1 MARAFNIEKGGNIS
15 TPGSNSK
22 PTVVQKLLGT
32 NENQAQDPQNN
43 LTNVTPTNAERDYAC
58 LYPRS
63 KLRQI
68 IKELKQFKKN
78 HACEDYL
85 TEVFTPYDPCILDD
99 AHLVPP
105 AAEIE
110 VNIIPDDI
118 VTISNEAC
126 TVTCN
131 SANSPFKDYKQEG
144 EYFQALTTKNY
155 EELRPTAVVT
165 YTVEAGTFVRKL
177 TNPTENQIVEVQEEV
192 NALALNYAIARLT
205 CGYVNKEISLDCPI
219 SVSDQC
225 STSPYGRTPALEALL
240 LDELSSDATVNAGEY
255 FVAYPDDGGDS
266 YGYSPDTEEEL
277 IKDLNSQVFSALI
290 SRLSCVY
297 GNEEVQLVCSDF
309 PKSFIDQSGETV
321 NTSNVVHTIDYGT
334 TQTIALGTIYESLLS
349 SKNRAK
355 FYDIDPETN
364 TITWNYDSYD
374 NLDAISA
381 KLSCLARDTVDDLKE
396 QAEQRLLASSS
407 CGYGN
412 IETAIVCPDGFNAM
426 VEDDLNSIITEN
438 TFVDTIPANDLDTDD
453 ESYLPDS
460 NTWVLNAVV
469 KPNTIESIYDYI
481 NSQINI
487 RYNSYISY
495 SCGIYN
501 NTIYVFCDKK
511 TAENAASLS
520 GDGVIFQ
527 AQDSTG
533 NPTYFRFY
541 LTNQNNVIVPRAVN
555 TDVSVS
561 DLKLA
566 INIEEY
572 LDPANGKIS
581 NYYPDGVYAWEHNYP
596 DDQKIG
602 DSEVVTIYND
612 PWQCYPLGIASTTSA
627 ACEHSKESPIA
638 AKFNTTTAGDGTC
651 TITEVVSSGY
661 PNYEYTNPDDK
672 PADFPYTPI
681 ASGERVAN
689 DDVGITSFT
698 VIAKSF
704 TELYQSS
711 LSTSGVT
718 PSELQTQVNTSALNN
733 ARAGLSCMYGN
744 IKIFAE
750 DCSAKISCGASGF
763 FSENI
768 NPPEVPENTY
778 FADTPTNAD
787 RQAVVAH
794 NAMAFCLC
802 KDWIGGGGGG
812 SSLSITLDGDCSNQC
827 EYQYCVF
834 IPDNL

>member
-1 MARAFNIEKGGNIS
+1 MARAFNIEKGSNIS

-32 NENQAQDPQNN
+32 YENQAQDPQNN

-78 HACEDYL
+78 HVCENYL
-85 TEVFTPYDPCILDD
+85 TEIFTPYDPCTLDD

-105 AAEIE
+105 AAELE

-131 SANSPFKDYKQEG
+131 SDNSPFSHYTQEG
-144 EYFQALTTKNY
+144 KYFTALSPNNY
-155 EELRPTAVVT
+155 QELRPTAVVT

-177 TNPTENQIVEVQEEV
+177 TNPTENQIAEVQDEV

-205 CGYVNKEISLDCPI
+205 CGYVNTEVSLVCPT

-225 STSPYGRTPALEALL
+225 KASDFGRTPDLEALL

-266 YGYSPDTEEEL
+266 YGYSEATEQEL
-277 IKDLNSQVFSALI
+277 IKDLNSQVFSSLI

-309 PKSFIDQSGETV
+309 PESFVDQNGEKV

-334 TQTIALGTIYESLLS
+334 TQTLSLGTIYESLLS
-349 SKNRAK
+349 SENRK
-355 FYDIDPETN
+355 TFYVIDPITN
-364 TITWNYDSYD
+364 AITWNYDSYD
-374 NLDAISA
+374 NLDDIFAQ
-381 KLSCLARDTVDDLKE
+381 LSCLASDTVDDLTK
-396 QAEQRLLASSS
+396 QAFQRLQASSS

-426 VEDDLNSIITEN
+426 VEDELNSIITKN
-438 TFVDTIPANDLDTDD
+438 TFVDTRSANNLSIFK
-453 ESYLPDS
+453 SYSHAS
-460 NTWVLNAVV
+460 NIWILHAVV
-469 KPNTIESIYDYI
+469 PNTLIESIYDYI
-481 NSQINI
+481 KSQIDI

-520 GDGVIFQ
+520 GDAVIFQ
-527 AQDSTG
+527 AQDSSG
-533 NPTYFRFY
+533 DLTYFRFY

-555 TDVSVS
+555 TDVPAS

-572 LDPANGKIS
+572 LDAANGKIS

-596 DDQKIG
+596 DDQKAG

-638 AKFNTTTAGDGTC
+638 AKFNTTTATDGTC

-661 PNYEYTNPDDK
+661 PDYEYTNPDDK

-812 SSLSITLDGDCSNQC
+812 SSLTINMDASCGEECGQ
-827 EYQYCVF
+827 QYCLFV
-834 IPDNL
+834 DD

>member
-78 HACEDYL
+78 HACENYL
-85 TEVFTPYDPCILDD
+85 TEIFTPYDPCTLDD

-105 AAEIE
+105 AAELE
-110 VNIIPDDI
+110 VNIIPDNI

-131 SANSPFKDYKQEG
+131 SANSPFKDYKQSG
-144 EYFQALTTKNY
+144 DYFEALSPKNY
-155 EELRPTAVVT
+155 LEYRPTAVVT

-177 TNPTENQIVEVQEEV
+177 TNPTENQIAEVQDEV

-205 CGYVNKEISLDCPI
+205 CGYVNKGKSLDCPI
-219 SVSDQC
+219 EVSDQC
-225 STSPYGRTPALEALL
+225 STSDLGRTPNLKALL
-240 LDELSSDATVNAGEY
+240 LDELSSGATVNAGEY

-266 YGYSPDTEEEL
+266 YGYSPATEEEL
-277 IKDLNSQVFSALI
+277 IKELNSQLFSALI

-297 GNEEVQLVCSDF
+297 GNEEIQLVCSAF
-309 PKSFIDQSGETV
+309 PESFVDQSGETV
-321 NTSNVVHTIDYGT
+321 NTSNVVHTIDYDT
-334 TQTIALGTIYESLLS
+334 PQTIALGTIYESLS
-349 SKNRAK
+349 SESRKT
-355 FYDIDPETN
+355 FYDIDEETN
-364 TITWNYDSYD
+364 VITWNYDTYK
-374 NLDAISA
+374 NVDAISA
-381 KLSCLARDTVDDLKE
+381 KLSCLARDTVDALKA

-412 IETAIVCPDGFNAM
+412 IETAIVCPDGFNAV
-426 VEDDLNSIITEN
+426 VEDDLNSIITKN

-453 ESYLPDS
+453 ESYFEDL
-460 NTWVLNAVV
+460 NRWVLNAVV
-469 KPNTIESIYDYI
+469 KSNTIESIYDYI
-481 NSQINI
+481 KSQIDI

-520 GDGVIFQ
+520 GDAVIFQ
-527 AQDSTG
+527 AQDSSG
-533 NPTYFRFY
+533 DLTYFRFY

-555 TDVSVS
+555 TDVSAS

-566 INIEEY
+566 INVEEY
-572 LDPANGKIS
+572 LDAANGKIS

-596 DDQKIG
+596 DDQKVG

-627 ACEHSKESPIA
+627 ACEHGKESPIA

-681 ASGERVAN
+681 APGERVAN

-711 LSTSGVT
+711 LSTSGVS

-733 ARAGLSCMYGN
+733 ARSGLSCMYGN

-812 SSLSITLDGDCSNQC
+812 SSLTINMDASCGEECGQ
-827 EYQYCVF
+827 QYCLFV
-834 IPDNL
+834 DDGE

>member
-22 PTVVQKLLGT
+22 PTVVQKLLGA

-78 HACEDYL
+78 HACENYL

-131 SANSPFKDYKQEG
+131 SDNSPFKDYTQEG
-144 EYFQALTTKNY
+144 KYFQALSPDNY
-155 EELRPTAVVT
+155 EKLRPTAVVT

-177 TNPTENQIVEVQEEV
+177 TNPTENQIAKVQEEV

-205 CGYVNKEISLDCPI
+205 CGYVNTYVSLECPT

-225 STSPYGRTPALEALL
+225 SASDLGRKPVLETLL

-266 YGYSPDTEEEL
+266 YGYSLATEEEL
-277 IKDLNSQVFSALI
+277 IKELNSQVFSSLI

-334 TQTIALGTIYESLLS
+334 TQTISLGTIYESLLS
-349 SKNRAK
+349 SDNRDK

-364 TITWNYDSYD
+364 ARTWDYDTYN
-374 NLDAISA
+374 NLDAIST
-381 KLSCLARDTVDDLKE
+381 KLSCLARDTVDELKE
-396 QAEQRLLASSS
+396 QAQQRLLSSSS

-438 TFVDTIPANDLDTDD
+438 TFVDTIPANDLSIF
-453 ESYLPDS
+453 ESYLNASKIWVLHAVVS
-460 NTWVLNAVV
+460 NTLS
-469 KPNTIESIYDYI
+469 ESIYEYI
-481 NSQINI
+481 KSQIDI

-527 AQDSTG
+527 AQDSSG
-533 NPTYFRFY
+533 DLTYFRFY

-555 TDVSVS
+555 TDVPAS

-572 LDPANGKIS
+572 LDAANGKIS

-596 DDQKIG
+596 DDQKVG

-638 AKFNTTTAGDGTC
+638 AKFNTTTAGDNTC

-812 SSLSITLDGDCSNQC
+812 SSLTIEMDASCGEECGQ
-827 EYQYCVF
+827 QYCLFV
-834 IPDNL
+834 DD

>member
-43 LTNVTPTNAERDYAC
+43 LTNVTPTNTERDYAC

-78 HACEDYL
+78 HACENYL
-85 TEVFTPYDPCILDD
+85 TEVFTPYDPCTLDD

-105 AAEIE
+105 AAELE

-131 SANSPFKDYKQEG
+131 SYNSPFRRYAQEG
-144 EYFQALTTKNY
+144 DYFVALTPNNY
-155 EELRPTAVVT
+155 EKLRPTAVVT

-177 TNPTENQIVEVQEEV
+177 TNPTENQIAEVQEEV

-205 CGYVNKEISLDCPI
+205 CGYVNKGISLKCPI

-225 STSPYGRTPALEALL
+225 STSDLGRTPNLNALL
-240 LDELSSDATVNAGEY
+240 LDGLSSDATVNAGEY

-266 YGYSPDTEEEL
+266 YGYSPATEKEL
-277 IKDLNSQVFSALI
+277 IKDLNSQVFSSLI

-297 GNEEVQLVCSDF
+297 GNEEIQLVCSDF
-309 PKSFIDQSGETV
+309 PESFVDQSGETV
-321 NTSNVVHTIDYGT
+321 NTSNVVHTIDYDT
-334 TQTIALGTIYESLLS
+334 TQTISLGTIYESLS
-349 SKNRAK
+349 SKSRDT
-355 FYDIDPETN
+355 FYVIDPT
-364 TITWNYDSYD
+364 TTAITWNYDKYK
-374 NLDAISA
+374 NVDAISTQ
-381 KLSCLARDTVDDLKE
+381 LSCLALETVDDLKE

-426 VEDDLNSIITEN
+426 VEDDLNSIITKN

-453 ESYLPDS
+453 ESYLQDS

-469 KPNTIESIYDYI
+469 NLDTLIESIYDYI
-481 NSQINI
+481 KLQIDI

-511 TAENAASLS
+511 TAENALSLS
-520 GDGVIFQ
+520 GDDVIFQ
-527 AQDSTG
+527 AQDGSG
-533 NPTYFRFY
+533 DLTYFRFY

-555 TDVSVS
+555 TDVPVS

-572 LDPANGKIS
+572 LDAANGKIS

-596 DDQKIG
+596 DDQKVG

-638 AKFNTTTAGDGTC
+638 AKFNTTTATDGTC

-711 LSTSGVT
+711 LSISGVS

-812 SSLSITLDGDCSNQC
+812 SSLTIEMDASCGEECGQ
-827 EYQYCVF
+827 QYCLFV
-834 IPDNL
+834 DD

>member
-32 NENQAQDPQNN
+32 SENQAQDPQNN

-78 HACEDYL
+78 HACENYL
-85 TEVFTPYDPCILDD
+85 TEIFTPYDPCTLDD

-131 SANSPFKDYKQEG
+131 SDNSPFKSYTQEG
-144 EYFQALTTKNY
+144 EYFKALSPDNY
-155 EELRPTAVVT
+155 QELRPTAVVT

-177 TNPTENQIVEVQEEV
+177 TNPTENQIAEVQEEV

-205 CGYVNKEISLDCPI
+205 CGYVNKEISLECPI
-219 SVSDQC
+219 EVSDQC
-225 STSPYGRTPALEALL
+225 STSDFGREPNLKALL

-266 YGYSPDTEEEL
+266 YGYNQATEDEL
-277 IKDLNSQVFSALI
+277 IKELNSQVFSALI

-309 PKSFIDQSGETV
+309 PESFIDQSGETV

-334 TQTIALGTIYESLLS
+334 TQTLSLGTIYESLLS
-349 SKNRAK
+349 SSENRNT
-355 FYDIDPETN
+355 FYDIDETTN
-364 TITWNYDSYD
+364 TITWNYDSYN
-374 NLDAISA
+374 NLDAIKA
-381 KLSCLARDTVDDLKE
+381 KLSCLALDTVDALTE
-396 QAEQRLLASSS
+396 QAFQRLQASSS

-426 VEDDLNSIITEN
+426 VEDELNSIITEN
-438 TFVDTIPANDLDTDD
+438 TFVDTRSANSLSIFK
-453 ESYLPDS
+453 SYSHASKIWVLHAVVNS
-460 NTWVLNAVV
+460 NTL
-469 KPNTIESIYDYI
+469 IESIYDYI
-481 NSQINI
+481 KEQIDI

-520 GDGVIFQ
+520 GDAVIFQ

-533 NPTYFRFY
+533 NLTYFRFY

-555 TDVSVS
+555 TDVPAS

-572 LDPANGKIS
+572 LDAANGKIS

-596 DDQKIG
+596 DDQKVG

-661 PNYEYTNPDDK
+661 PNYEYTNPGDK

-711 LSTSGVT
+711 LSTSGVS

-733 ARAGLSCMYGN
+733 ARSGLSCMYGN

-802 KDWIGGGGGG
+802 KDWIGGGG
-812 SSLSITLDGDCSNQC
+812 SSLSITLDGDCSSQC

>member
-78 HACEDYL
+78 HACENYL

-105 AAEIE
+105 AAELE

-131 SANSPFKDYKQEG
+131 SANSPFRRYKQEG
-144 EYFQALTTKNY
+144 DYFEALSTDNY
-155 EELRPTAVVT
+155 EKLRPTAVVT

-177 TNPTENQIVEVQEEV
+177 TNPTENQIAEVQEEV

-205 CGYVNKEISLDCPI
+205 CGYVNKGILLECPT

-225 STSPYGRTPALEALL
+225 STSEFGREPALEALL

-266 YGYSPDTEEEL
+266 YGYNKATEEEL
-277 IKDLNSQVFSALI
+277 IKDLNSQVFSSLI

-334 TQTIALGTIYESLLS
+334 TQTLSLGTIYESLS
-349 SKNRAK
+349 SKSRDT
-355 FYDIDPETN
+355 FYVIDPTTN
-364 TITWNYDSYD
+364 AITWNYDSYN
-374 NLDAISA
+374 NLGDISTQ
-381 KLSCLARDTVDDLKE
+381 LSCLALATVDDLKT
-396 QAEQRLLASSS
+396 QASQRLITSSS

-426 VEDDLNSIITEN
+426 VEDELNSIITEN
-438 TFVDTIPANDLDTDD
+438 TFVDTISANDLAIF
-453 ESYLPDS
+453 ESYFPGS
-460 NTWVLNAVV
+460 NTWELSAVV
-469 KPNTIESIYDYI
+469 YSNTLIESIYDYI
-481 NSQINI
+481 KSQINI

-501 NTIYVFCDKK
+501 NTVYVFCDKK
-511 TAENAASLS
+511 TAENAAKLS

-527 AQDSTG
+527 AQDSSG
-533 NPTYFRFY
+533 DLTYFRFY

-555 TDVSVS
+555 TDVPVS
-561 DLKLA
+561 DLKIA

-596 DDQKIG
+596 DDQKVG

-638 AKFNTTTAGDGTC
+638 AKFNTTTAADGTC

-672 PADFPYTPI
+672 PVDFPYTPI

-711 LSTSGVT
+711 LSISGVS
-718 PSELQTQVNTSALNN
+718 PSELQTQVNTNALNN

-812 SSLSITLDGDCSNQC
+812 SSLTINMDASCGEACGQ
-827 EYQYCVF
+827 QYCLFV
-834 IPDNL
+834 DD

>member
-22 PTVVQKLLGT
+22 PTAVQKLLGT
-32 NENQAQDPQNN
+32 SENQAQDPQNN

-78 HACEDYL
+78 HACENYL
-85 TEVFTPYDPCILDD
+85 TEIFTPYDPCTLDD

-105 AAEIE
+105 AAELE

-131 SANSPFKDYKQEG
+131 SKNSPFRFYTQEG
-144 EYFQALTTKNY
+144 DYFQALSPDNY

-177 TNPTENQIVEVQEEV
+177 TNPTENQIAEIQEEV

-205 CGYVNKEISLDCPI
+205 CGYVNKSIELECPI
-219 SVSDQC
+219 RVSDQC
-225 STSPYGRTPALEALL
+225 TTSTSDRTPDLEALL
-240 LDELSSDATVNAGEY
+240 LEDLSSDAIVTAGEY

-266 YGYSPDTEEEL
+266 YGYSKDTEEEL
-277 IKDLNSQVFSALI
+277 IKDLNSQVFSSLI

-297 GNEEVQLVCSDF
+297 GNEEVQLSCSDF
-309 PKSFIDQSGETV
+309 PESFIDQNGETV

-334 TQTIALGTIYESLLS
+334 TQTISLGTIYESLS
-349 SKNRAK
+349 SESRKT
-355 FYDIDPETN
+355 FYDVDTSTN
-364 TITWNYDSYD
+364 AITWKYDTYN
-374 NLDAISA
+374 NLEDISTE
-381 KLSCLARDTVDDLKE
+381 LSCLALKTVDDLKK
-396 QAEQRLLASSS
+396 QASQRLLTSSS

-426 VEDDLNSIITEN
+426 VEDELNSIITEN
-438 TFVDTIPANDLDTDD
+438 TFVDTIPANDDGLRIDP
-453 ESYLPDS
+453 SYLQDS

-469 KPNTIESIYDYI
+469 KSNTLIESIYDYI
-481 NSQINI
+481 KEQINI

-511 TAENAASLS
+511 TAENAANLS
-520 GDGVIFQ
+520 GDAVIFQ
-527 AQDSTG
+527 AQGSSGD
-533 NPTYFRFY
+533 PTYFRFY

-555 TDVSVS
+555 TDVPVS

-572 LDPANGKIS
+572 LDTANGKIS

-596 DDQKIG
+596 DDQRVG

-612 PWQCYPLGIASTTSA
+612 PWQCYPLGIASTASA

-638 AKFNTTTAGDGTC
+638 AKFNTTTSADGTC

-711 LSTSGVT
+711 LSTSGVS

-733 ARAGLSCMYGN
+733 ARSGLSCMYGN

-750 DCSAKISCGASGF
+750 DCSAKINCGASGF

-802 KDWIGGGGGG
+802 NDWIGGGGG
-812 SSLSITLDGDCSNQC
+812 SSLTINMDASCGEDCGQ
-827 EYQYCVF
+827 QYCLFV
-834 IPDNL
+834 DDE